1 MRLLMVEDD
10 ELLGQAVHK
19 ALGRSGFA
27 VDWVRS
33 GAHCLSSLAT
43 HHYDFVLLDL
53 GLPDQRGEELLKQLQ
68 AGRRHVPVIV
78 MTARGGVQDRVT
90 LLDLGADDY
99 IVKPFDLDELAAR
112 VRSVLRRAPVSDGS
126 DGALEHGPLR
136 LYPKRFHVT
145 WQGQPVPLT
154 HREFWVLE
162 ALVRNRN
169 LVMSRAQLEETLYGW
184 GEEIDSNAVEVYV
197 HFLRRKLGP
206 ELIQTVRGVG
216 YQLAPLKEHAQ
227 T

>member
-10 ELLGQAVHK
+10 ALLGNAVHK
-19 ALGRSGFA
+19 ALSRGGFA
-27 VDWVRS
+27 VDWVQS
-33 GAHCLSSLAT
+33 GAHFESSLAT
-43 HHYDFVLLDL
+43 HDYDFVLLDL
-53 GLPDQRGEELLKQLQ
+53 GLPDKRGEELL
-68 AGRRHVPVIV
+68 RRLLTRSRRIPVIV
-78 MTARGGVQDRVT
+78 MTARGGVQDRVA

-99 IVKPFDLDELAAR
+99 LVKPFDLDELAAR
-112 VRSVLRRAPVSDGS
+112 VRSVLRRAPVNDGS
-126 DGALEHGPLR
+126 DGALEHGALR
-136 LYPKRFHVT
+136 LDPKRFRVT

-169 LVMSRAQLEETLYGW
+169 LVMSRAKLEEALYGW

-206 ELIQTVRGVG
+206 DLIQTVRGMG
-216 YQLAPLKEHAQ
+216 YQLAPLKEHAKA
-227 T
+227 